1 MITLY
6 SIDPHSTM
14 YAPFLFREINTS
26 GRLVVRDMYLG
37 FSCAICG
44 KINEEKALKHGLPI
58 GVEINSKRPYVH
70 SAEFVHMVDA
80 RTKKIFGEM
89 FGDKILFYEISSS
102 GFWVAMAAKNIV
114 PNEGDSGY
122 RFLRK
127 CLGCGRYRELLWD
140 REVANPLLDSRE
152 DFVSIRLEGTYGALD
167 SWYVSQ
173 EHAECLESISPPLT
187 SLVVKS
193 KLFTDPI

>member
-1 MITLY
+1 
-6 SIDPHSTM
+6 
-14 YAPFLFREINTS
+14 
-26 GRLVVRDMYLG
+26 
-37 FSCAICG
+37 
-44 KINEEKALKHGLPI
+44 
-58 GVEINSKRPYVH
+58 
-70 SAEFVHMVDA
+70 
-80 RTKKIFGEM
+80 M